1 VIAEELTTAENH
13 TMNINERNRYF
24 TAMQGFTLIEAMMA
38 VVVLGIAAA
47 SLLLP
52 FISGATVRAEGVN
65 RTLAARLA
73 SDLMEEIL
81 RLPFHD
87 PSGPSSDYNPGPE
100 SGENTPSKFD
110 NIDDYDGYTES
121 QGQVT
126 NVDWEVFTDPAYA
139 NFSRNVTCEYVCM
152 SPQPAES
159 DPAKCEFIRVT
170 VQVNYSG
177 KQMATVVR
185 LVSE

>member
-1 VIAEELTTAENH
+1 MT
-13 TMNINERNRYF
+13 INSRIHYLKSKP
-24 TAMQGFTLIEAMMA
+24 GFTLTEAMMA

-52 FISGATVRAEGVN
+52 FISGAAVRAEGVN

-73 SDLMEEIL
+73 SDLMEQIL

-87 PSGPSSDYNPGPE
+87 PDGGTSLGPE
-100 SGENTPSKFD
+100 SGEAVPAGFD
-110 NIDDYDGYTES
+110 NIDDYHNYSEV
-121 QGQVT
+121 QGQVKDI
-126 NVDWEVFTDPAYA
+126 NGAFFTDNDSRYT
-139 NFSRNVTCEYVCM
+139 NFSRNVICEYVYVP
-152 SPQPAES
+152 PQPDES

-170 VQVNYSG
+170 VQVNHSG

>member
-1 VIAEELTTAENH
+1 MTTNSQ
-13 TMNINERNRYF
+13 TYYF
-24 TAMQGFTLIEAMMA
+24 TNKHGFTLTEAMMA

-52 FISGATVRAEGVN
+52 FISGAAVRAEGIN

-73 SDLMEEIL
+73 GDLMEQIL

-87 PSGPSSDYNPGPE
+87 PDGGTSVGPE
-100 SGENTPSKFD
+100 LGETGPATFD
-110 NIDDYDGYTES
+110 NLDDYHDYTEF
-121 QGQVT
+121 QGQVKDAT
-126 NVDWEVFTDPAYA
+126 GAVFTDSMYA
-139 NFSRNVTCEYVCM
+139 NFSRNVKCEYVYVP
-152 SPQPAES
+152 PQPAES

-170 VQVNYSG
+170 VQVDHSG
-177 KQMATVVR
+177 KQMATIIR

>member
-1 VIAEELTTAENH
+1 MITNGRTHYLKSK
-13 TMNINERNRYF
+13 
-24 TAMQGFTLIEAMMA
+24 QGFTLTEAMMA

-52 FISGATVRAEGVN
+52 FISGAAVRAEGVN

-73 SDLMEEIL
+73 SDLMEQIL

-87 PSGPSSDYNPGPE
+87 PNDGTSLGPE
-100 SGENTPSKFD
+100 SGETVPTGFD
-110 NIDDYDGYTES
+110 NIDDYHGYTEP
-121 QGQVT
+121 QGQVR
-126 NVDWEVFTDPAYA
+126 DAAGAVFTDSRYA
-139 NFSRNVTCEYVCM
+139 NFSRSVTCEYVYVL
-152 SPQPAES
+152 PQPAES
-159 DPAKCEFIRVT
+159 DPAKCEFIRIT
-170 VQVNYSG
+170 VQVNHSS

>member
-1 VIAEELTTAENH
+1 MIAEELTTAENH
-13 TMNINERNRYF
+13 TMITDSQTNYF
-24 TAMQGFTLIEAMMA
+24 TSKQGFTLTEAMMA
-38 VVVLGIAAA
+38 VVVLAIAAA

-52 FISGATVRAEGVN
+52 FMSGAAVRAEGVN

-73 SDLMEEIL
+73 GDLMEQIL

-87 PSGPSSDYNPGPE
+87 PEGTNYILGPE
-100 SGENTPSKFD
+100 AGDFD
-110 NIDDYDGYTES
+110 NIDDYHGYTEP
-121 QGQVT
+121 QGQVK
-126 NVDWEVFTDPAYA
+126 DAAGAFFADSAYA
-139 NFSRNVTCEYVCM
+139 NFSRSVTCAYATVP
-152 SPQPAES
+152 PQPDES
-159 DPAKCEFIRVT
+159 EPSKCEFIRIT